1 MSSKLGWRK
10 ETRKKKFWKW
20 QYRNQNPCLYINKWK
35 NKWGKKEIKRN
46 FKYWFHIMFFPLKW
60 NQKPEKQLNI
70 PQHTQEV
77 LQEFQSIWWLLEC
90 NLIGSFRNTL
100 SCCCVFLLKEMIN
113 LTRFIQSYIKWT
125 QVGKKDTA
133 GEKNNIIIRDDKVRG
148 YVLQT
153 IRFSVQCLANR
164 DKPGIF
170 ECKSHQETN
179 FTNTVVHS
187 FLLQQ
192 LNIWREIK
200 I

>member
-20 QYRNQNPCLYINKWK
+20 QYRNQNPCLYISKWK

-90 NLIGSFRNTL
+90 NGWMQSNRIFKKYT
-100 SCCCVFLLKEMIN
+100 FLLLCFPAKRNDKSNQIHPI
-113 LTRFIQSYIKWT
+113 LH
-125 QVGKKDTA
+125 QVNPGRKKGHCRGKK
-133 GEKNNIIIRDDKVRG
+133 
-148 YVLQT
+148 
-153 IRFSVQCLANR
+153 
-164 DKPGIF
+164 
-170 ECKSHQETN
+170 
-179 FTNTVVHS
+179 
-187 FLLQQ
+187 
-192 LNIWREIK
+192 
-200 I
+200 